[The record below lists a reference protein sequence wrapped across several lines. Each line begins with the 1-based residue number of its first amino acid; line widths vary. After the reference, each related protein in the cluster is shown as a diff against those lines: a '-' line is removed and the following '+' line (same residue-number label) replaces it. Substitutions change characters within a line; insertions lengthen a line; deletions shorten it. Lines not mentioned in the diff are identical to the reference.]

1 MSRGRRATASVIL
14 AVSSCRIA
22 WALGLL
28 PESAS
33 WSMASWSD
41 SGAASCR
48 GVLSTLPAVRPAE
61 QGNPPQPGGEL
72 GHGFPLKAGET
83 ALYVHQGILDHVRGI
98 DLGLNVLALKSL
110 YHRTGRA

>member
-41 SGAASCR
+41 SGAASAAACSAPCR
-48 GVLSTLPAVRPAE
+48 PCDLPR